1 MNQYATNTVTTAGF
15 ALAVGLLGAELWRWW
30 KGSGSGGG
38 GGGKGK
44 KGAPAVAAGPARDPK
59 ALIPLGFGM
68 VFGILMV
75 GCPAGLLGGA
85 DDVLRWGGNGV
96 GGTLMG
102 FLTGQDGITFAQAP
116 APRLDGYG
124 AVVVT
129 ALTIGLWLVRKHVP
143 KIPKGKWKK
152 GVFIGIMLCISTGMA
167 ASVAQTVVGGANNAG
182 RQVFQVVKTGDVK
195 VFV

>member
-1 MNQYATNTVTTAGF
+1 MNQFATSTVTTAGF

-30 KGSGSGGG
+30 KGGSAG

-44 KGAPAVAAGPARDPK
+44 KGAPTEAAGPARDPK
-59 ALIPLGFGM
+59 ALIPIVFGM

-75 GCPAGLLGGA
+75 GCPSGLLGSG
-85 DDVLRWGGNGV
+85 DDILRWGGNGV

-102 FLTGQDGITFAQAP
+102 VLTGQDGITFAQAA

-129 ALTIGLWLVRKHVP
+129 ALTITLWLVRKQIP
-143 KIPKGKWKK
+143 KLPKGKWKK
-152 GVFIGIMLCISTGMA
+152 GVFIGIMLCISTGTA
-167 ASVAQTVVGGANNAG
+167 AVVAQTVVGGANDLG
-182 RQVFQVVKTGDVK
+182 RQIFQVVETGDVK